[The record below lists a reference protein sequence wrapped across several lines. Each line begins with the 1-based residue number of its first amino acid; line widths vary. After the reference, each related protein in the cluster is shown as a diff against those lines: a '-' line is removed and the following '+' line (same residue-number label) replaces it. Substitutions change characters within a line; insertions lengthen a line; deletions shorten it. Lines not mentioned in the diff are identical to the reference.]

1 MSKRRLFRE
10 VNEQIRSLNTSV
22 GIVQDS
28 YVVLCECDEP
38 ECVKGFEVTA
48 HLHAEIA
55 ASDRKY
61 LVTPGHEHPADW
73 IVDRSEKYVIVDDS
87 NLARVAS

>member
-1 MSKRRLFRE
+1 MNKRRLFRE
-10 VNEQIRSLNTSV
+10 VNEQIRSLNTSI
-22 GIVQDS
+22 GIVQDR

-55 ASDRKY
+55 SSDRRY
-61 LVTPGHEHPADW
+61 LVTPGHEHPADSV
-73 IVDRSEKYVIVDDS
+73 VDRSEKYVVVDDTG
-87 NLARVAS
+87 VAA

>member
-1 MSKRRLFRE
+1 MKNKRRLFRE
-10 VNEQIRSLNTSV
+10 VNEQIRSLNTSL

-28 YVVLCECDEP
+28 YVVLCECDEL

-55 ASDRKY
+55 ASDRRY
-61 LVTPGHEHPADW
+61 LVTPGHEHSADW
-73 IVDRSEKYVIVDDS
+73 IVDRSEQYVIVDDS
-87 NLARVAS
+87 SLAA

>member
-1 MSKRRLFRE
+1 MNKRRLFRE
-10 VNEQIRSLNTSV
+10 VNEQIRSLNTSL
-22 GIVQDS
+22 GIVQDN

-38 ECVKGFEVTA
+38 ECVKSFEVTA

-61 LVTPGHEHPADW
+61 LVAPGHEHPADSV
-73 IVDRSEKYVIVDDS
+73 VDRSEQYLIVDES
-87 NLARVAS
+87 SLAA

>member
-1 MSKRRLFRE
+1 MNKRRLFRE
-10 VNEQIRSLNTSV
+10 VNEQIRSLNNSLGV
-22 GIVQDS
+22 VQES

-55 ASDRKY
+55 ASDGRY
-61 LVTPGHEHPADW
+61 LVTPGHEHPADSV
-73 IVDRSEKYVIVDDS
+73 VDRSEQYVIVDDRG
-87 NLARVAS
+87 LAA